1 MTTVN
6 EILRYKGAE
15 IVTIDPDATVYDA
28 LALMSRRNIGAL
40 LVLEKDR
47 LVGVF
52 SERDYARKVI
62 LQGRSSKTTAVREIM
77 SERFTA
83 VKPNTPVE
91 ECMGIMTEKRI
102 RHLPVLDGD
111 KLIGVVSIGDV
122 VRAIIDDREFTI
134 AQLERYICC
143 G

>member
-40 LVLEKDR
+40 LVLEKGR
-47 LVGVF
+47 LVGVL

-77 SERFTA
+77 SEHFIA
-83 VKPNTPVE
+83 VKPDTPVD

-111 KLIGVVSIGDV
+111 KLSGVVSIGDV
-122 VRAIIDDREFTI
+122 VRAVIDDREFTI
-134 AQLERYICC
+134 QQLERYICC

>member
-6 EILRYKGAE
+6 ELLRYKGAE
-15 IVTIDPDATVYDA
+15 IVTIDPDAMVYDA

-77 SERFTA
+77 SERFVA
-83 VKPNTPVE
+83 VKPNTPVD

-122 VRAIIDDREFTI
+122 VRAVIDDREFTI
-134 AQLERYICC
+134 QQLERYICC